1 VKNSWDHFW
10 QWTLTP
16 LVSPLLLAC
25 GLLGWGASQSSSLRG
40 QQHPQPA
47 IPGGQAA
54 LMRVPL
60 SGAAYVPPDQPQ
72 QQSGNLEARLQAIE
86 AKLGKI
92 LKLLEEAAG
101 PGPEERAQA
110 AAPSQALISGLG
122 TCVSCHADR
131 VAKQKG
137 EDFVLFVT
145 RKDEDGKEQSL
156 FRDDFT
162 ARELRSIRRA
172 VEDGFM
178 PKKSSGKVLTPDQ
191 KTAILNE
198 TQALL
203 ARLGGEE
210 K

>member
-1 VKNSWDHFW
+1 VKKHWNSFLDW
-10 QWTLTP
+10 LVKALPNP
-16 LVSPLLLAC
+16 LILVFLLIA
-25 GLLGWGASQSSSLRG
+25 WGVLETTQLKA
-40 QQHPQPA
+40 QHVQPA
-47 IPGGQAA
+47 GQAA

-72 QQSGNLEARLQAIE
+72 QQSSSNLEARLQAIE

-110 AAPSQALISGLG
+110 TAPSQALISGLG

-137 EDFVLFVT
+137 EDFVLFIT